1 MRLVHVGLASCFG
14 NKEDIRKRAL
24 VMRFNE
30 IYPEGLPEGSLLMD
44 APCDNVSELAE
55 LAGDHGDH
63 TEWNLIV
70 RALEQR
76 LGVGKP
82 AH

>member
-1 MRLVHVGLASCFG
+1 MKYTPRDSPRDLCF
-14 NKEDIRKRAL
+14 K
-24 VMRFNE
+24 
-30 IYPEGLPEGSLLMD
+30 MD

-70 RALEQR
+70 RALGQR
-76 LGVGKP
+76 LGAGKP